1 MPTFCFPIRE
11 AARVSKITTLWARS
25 GLAADGRARVKAN
38 RGRRSWNQS
47 VWRIGWQAL
56 AQRRPTTGEKFWKM
70 ARFSTAAGQRNGG
83 NTNASNVSGAVA
95 AALFAKRPLRDAN
108 HQAGCSLTQ

>member
-1 MPTFCFPIRE
+1 
-11 AARVSKITTLWARS
+11 
-25 GLAADGRARVKAN
+25 
-38 RGRRSWNQS
+38 
-47 VWRIGWQAL
+47 
-56 AQRRPTTGEKFWKM
+56 M